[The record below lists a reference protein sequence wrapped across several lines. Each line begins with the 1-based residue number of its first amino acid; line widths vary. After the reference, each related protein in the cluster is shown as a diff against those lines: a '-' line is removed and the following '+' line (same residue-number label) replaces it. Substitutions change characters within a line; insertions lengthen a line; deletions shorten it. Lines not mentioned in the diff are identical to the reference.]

1 MDLRDLKTFLH
12 LAESRHLS
20 RSARAMHVSPSTL
33 SRQIQRLEEDLGQPL
48 FVRDNRT
55 VTLTEAGEEL
65 RTFAQQTLLQ
75 YQQLRHVIDQQGP
88 SLSGELHIFCSV
100 TAAYSH
106 LPPILDRFRAA
117 HPSVEIKLSTGD
129 AADAMEKVVT
139 GEADPAIAGKPETL
153 PGSVAF
159 SMLEN
164 LAVVL
169 IAPALPCPV
178 RNQGDRRAPRLVD
191 SALYHGRPG
200 GRYVGASSCGFG
212 GIKSAIRRSTPPS
225 AGTKRWCRW
234 SPWDAAWRC
243 CRKWCWRTVRNRYAT
258 G

>member
-12 LAESRHLS
+12 LAESRHFG

-139 GEADPAIAGKPETL
+139 GEADLAIAGKPETL

-178 RNQGDRRAPRLVD
+178 RNQVTVE
-191 SALYHGRPG
+191 RPDWSTVLLITRQ

-243 CRKWCWRTVRNRYAT
+243 CRKWCWRTVRSRYAT

>member
-1 MDLRDLKTFLH
+1 
-12 LAESRHLS
+12 
-20 RSARAMHVSPSTL
+20 MHVSPSTL

-75 YQQLRHVIDQQGP
+75 YQQLRHAIDQQGP

-139 GEADPAIAGKPETL
+139 GEADLAIAGKPETL

-178 RNQGDRRAPRLVD
+178 RNQVTVEHPDWATVPFIMADQARCA
-191 SALYHGRPG
+191 A
-200 GRYVGASSCGFG
+200 ASSCGSVA
-212 GIKSAIRRSTPPS
+212 IKSAIHPFTPPS
-225 AGTKRWCRW
+225 AAMKPWYRW
-234 SPWDAAWRC
+234 SPSAAAWRY
-243 CRKWCWRTVRNRYAT
+243 CRKWCWKTAPSRSAIA
-258 G
+258 